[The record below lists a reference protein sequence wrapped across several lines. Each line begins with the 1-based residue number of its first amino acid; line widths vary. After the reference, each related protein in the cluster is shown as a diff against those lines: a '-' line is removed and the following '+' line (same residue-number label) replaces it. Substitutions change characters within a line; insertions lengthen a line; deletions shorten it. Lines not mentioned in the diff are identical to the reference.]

1 MAVQT
6 LTPPQ
11 GLMEMAIFS
20 SLTFLIHEVLDDL
33 MAIEI
38 WVIHNL
44 RRQGIGKEGFPNVL
58 NFEQYCD
65 QVPALK
71 AFLNMP
77 FFGL

>member
-44 RRQGIGKEGFPNVL
+44 RRQGIGKEGFSKCPH
-58 NFEQYCD
+58 F
-65 QVPALK
+65 
-71 AFLNMP
+71 
-77 FFGL
+77 